1 MKRQKQHGCHT
12 AACWCL
18 SWLPQRKRENKG
30 GRTKE
35 KREDVQLR
43 PNQLLLLVWG
53 GEGGGDV
60 PALPSCK
67 LTPVQTRMAV

>member
-1 MKRQKQHGCHT
+1 MKRQKQHGSHM
-12 AACWCL
+12 AACWYL

-43 PNQLLLLVWG
+43 PNQLLLLVLGG
-53 GEGGGDV
+53 GEV
-60 PALPSCK
+60 LVLPSCK
-67 LTPVQTRMAV
+67 LTPVQTQTTV